1 VVSFWFWSN
10 STDGSFARRL
20 SLLPVAPVFSYNVAS
35 VTHSS
40 RAVEKSE
47 AALLTAAKAGN
58 NEAFRELIEP
68 LSRELSAYAYRMLG
82 GFQDAED
89 ALQETRLKAWR
100 HLSSYQPNATFRAWV
115 YRIATNT
122 CLDML
127 RNARRRVLPQ
137 DVGSSVAP
145 GPPTTEMRTDIA
157 WLEPYPDA
165 LLPGAV
171 DADPEQVLR
180 LHQSVRLALV
190 RALQV
195 LPPRQRAALILHD
208 VLDWSVDD
216 VAVMLETTAPA
227 VNSAL
232 QRARATVQTS
242 RPEGEAARISEQ
254 KAEVIARFVE
264 AWETGKFDAL
274 VAMLTEDA
282 VMNMPPWV
290 YWLDG
295 RDAVVATMT
304 STGTWQGEPRPG
316 QYRILPSAMNGQPA
330 GLAYVRAADG
340 RWTAVCLTVMTID
353 TDSSTTSPRISA
365 MHVFVLPQH
374 FATWGHPLS
383 LESP

>member
-1 VVSFWFWSN
+1 M
-10 STDGSFARRL
+10 R
-20 SLLPVAPVFSYNVAS
+20 PVFSYNVGT

-40 RAVEKSE
+40 VAAEKSE

-58 NEAFRELIEP
+58 GDAFGELIEP
-68 LSRELSAYAYRMLG
+68 LNRELSAYAYRMLG

-100 HLSSYQPNATFRAWV
+100 HLSSYEPNATFRAWV

-127 RNARRRVLPQ
+127 RKAQRRFLPQ
-137 DVGSSVAP
+137 EVGGPVAP

-165 LLPGAV
+165 LLPAAV
-171 DADPEQVLR
+171 DADPERTLR

-190 RALQV
+190 HALQV

-208 VLDWSVDD
+208 VLEWSVDD
-216 VAVMLETTAPA
+216 VAAMLETTPPA

-242 RPEGEAARISEQ
+242 RPQGDAARISAQ
-254 KAEVIARFVE
+254 KAEVVARFVE
-264 AWETGKFDAL
+264 AWETANFDAL
-274 VAMLTEDA
+274 VTMLTEDA
-282 VMNMPPWV
+282 VMNMPPWL
-290 YWLDG
+290 YWLKG

-316 QYRILPSAMNGQPA
+316 RYRIVPSAMNGQPA
-330 GLAYVRAADG
+330 ALAYVQNAEG
-340 RWTAVCLTVMTID
+340 RWTAVCLTVMTLD
-353 TDSSTTSPRISA
+353 PDSSTTSPRISA
-365 MHVFVLPQH
+365 MDVFVLPQH
-374 FATWGHPLS
+374 FATWGHPLM

>member
-1 VVSFWFWSN
+1 
-10 STDGSFARRL
+10 
-20 SLLPVAPVFSYNVAS
+20 

-40 RAVEKSE
+40 VALEKNE
-47 AALLTAAKAGN
+47 ADLLAAAKKGD

-68 LSRELSAYAYRMLG
+68 LGRELSAYAYRMLG

-89 ALQETRLKAWR
+89 ALQETRLKAWQQ
-100 HLSSYQPNATFRAWV
+100 LSSYQPNATFRAWV

-127 RNARRRVLPQ
+127 RKARRRVLPQ
-137 DVGSSVAP
+137 DVGGPVAP
-145 GPPTTEMRTDIA
+145 GPPTTEIRADIA
-157 WLEPYPDA
+157 WLEPYPDT
-165 LLPGAV
+165 LLPSAV
-171 DADPEQVLR
+171 DADPEATLR

-216 VAVMLETTAPA
+216 VAAMLETTPAA

-232 QRARATVQTS
+232 QRARATVQNS
-242 RPEGEAARISEQ
+242 RPEEDAARISEQ

-264 AWETGKFDAL
+264 AWETANFDAL
-274 VAMLTEDA
+274 VAMLTDDA
-282 VMNMPPWV
+282 VMNMPPWI

-295 RDAVVATMT
+295 REAVAATMT

-316 QYRILPSAMNGQPA
+316 RYRIRPSAMNGQPA
-330 GLAYVRAADG
+330 ALAYVQTAEG
-340 RWTAVCLTVMTID
+340 VWTAVCLTVMTID
-353 TDSSTTSPRISA
+353 AARSTKSPRISA

-374 FATWGHPLS
+374 FETWGHPLT
-383 LESP
+383 LEAL